1 MHGRDMRI
9 GHMRHQADA
18 GREKA
23 RVVSRSV
30 DGGGEFRRESARDG
44 GDVDSHLF
52 DDAALHQPLHAAPAR
67 TSVRIAPLPWR
78 EGESAWRFGRLI
90 LAPLDLGADPR
101 SEEHTSEL
109 QSLMRN

>member
-52 DDAALHQPLHAAPAR
+52 EDAALHQPLHAAPAR

-78 EGESAWRFGRLI
+78 EGESAWR
-90 LAPLDLGADPR
+90 

-109 QSLMRN
+109 QSLMRNSYAVFCFNKKT